1 MKKGFAKFM
10 AVAGLLSAFAIVA
23 ADSAKKRLVYRP
35 PADAEEGVRV
45 NGTSRGIDAS
55 LPSLLVLAPDH
66 VGLTL
71 REQPD
76 LFWYQS
82 KDTDIRFKLT
92 MVADG
97 VIEPVLEVAT
107 PKQKSTTGIKRINL
121 KEHAVELKEDVEYQ
135 WSVALVVDPE
145 NPSKDIVA
153 SGYIRRTDPSP
164 KLTAKLVKTN
174 KRQLV
179 DVFAESGIW
188 YDAIEEIS
196 DLVDTNPSDRG
207 LRELR
212 AMLLEQVD
220 LVEPADF
227 DRK

>member
-1 MKKGFAKFM
+1 MKARFGNILGLV
-10 AVAGLLSAFAIVA
+10 AVLSAFAIVA
-23 ADSAKKRLVYRP
+23 AESAKKKLVYRP
-35 PADAEEGVRV
+35 PAGAEEGVRV
-45 NGTSRGIDAS
+45 NGTSRGVDAS
-55 LPSLLVLAPDH
+55 MPSLLVLAPDH

-76 LFWYQS
+76 LFWFQS

-97 VIEPVLEVAT
+97 VIEPVFEVNT
-107 PKQKSTTGIKRINL
+107 PKKPSTTGIKRINL
-121 KEHAVELKEDVEYQ
+121 REHQVSLKPDVEYQ
-135 WSVALVVDPE
+135 WSVALVIDPE

-164 KLTAKLVKTN
+164 KLTARMVKKN
-174 KRQLV
+174 KRKLV

-188 YDAIEEIS
+188 YDAIEEVS
-196 DLVDTNPSDRG
+196 DLVDTNPSNSD

-227 DRK
+227 DRQ

>member
-1 MKKGFAKFM
+1 MKKGLAKFM
-10 AVAGLLSAFAIVA
+10 GLVAMLAAFATVA
-23 ADSAKKRLVYRP
+23 ADSAKRKLVYRP
-35 PADAEEGVRV
+35 PAGAEEGVRV
-45 NGTSRGIDAS
+45 NGTSRGVDAS

-76 LFWYQS
+76 LFWFQS

-97 VIEPVLEVAT
+97 VVEPVLEVNT
-107 PKQKSTTGIKRINL
+107 PKQPSTTGIKRINL
-121 KEHAVELKEDVEYQ
+121 REHEVALQADVEYQ
-135 WSVALVVDPE
+135 WSVALVVDPK

-164 KLTAKLVKTN
+164 RLTAKLVKTN
-174 KRQLV
+174 KRQLA

-196 DLVDTNPSDRG
+196 DLVDSNPTNSD

-227 DRK
+227 DRR

>member
-1 MKKGFAKFM
+1 MKARFGKILSLV
-10 AVAGLLSAFAIVA
+10 AVLSAFAIVA
-23 ADSAKKRLVYRP
+23 ADSAKKKLVYRP
-35 PADAEEGVRV
+35 PAGAEEGVRV
-45 NGTSRGIDAS
+45 NGGSRGVDAS

-76 LFWYQS
+76 LFWFQS

-97 VIEPVLEVAT
+97 VIEPVFEVNT
-107 PKQKSTTGIKRINL
+107 PKQPSTTGIKRINL
-121 KEHAVELKEDVEYQ
+121 REHRVNLKPDVEYQ
-135 WSVALVVDPE
+135 WSVALVVDPD
-145 NPSKDIVA
+145 NPSKDIIA

-174 KRQLV
+174 KRKLV

-188 YDAIEEIS
+188 YDAIEEVS
-196 DLVDTNPSDRG
+196 DLVDTNPSNGD

-220 LVEPADF
+220 LVEPADY